1 MADLEALKQ
10 KYAPVIEEIQGFT
23 DLGATLEE
31 PSLDGEQLHL
41 KATVPSTVVA
51 NRVWDVIK
59 EVDPNF
65 SDLHHEMATSGGDTQ
80 AYTIKA
86 GDSLAKIS
94 KRFYGVQKDYMEIAE
109 ANSIEDPNKIQ
120 VGQELTLKVSS

>member
-10 KYAPVIEEIQGFT
+10 RYAPVIEEIQGFT

>member
-1 MADLEALKQ
+1 MGTIA
-10 KYAPVIEEIQGFT
+10 F
-23 DLGATLEE
+23 
-31 PSLDGEQLHL
+31 

-80 AYTIKA
+80 AYTIRRATVWQKSPA
-86 GDSLAKIS
+86 LLRSAERLHGD
-94 KRFYGVQKDYMEIAE
+94 RE
-109 ANSIEDPNKIQ
+109 ANSIEIQ
-120 VGQELTLKVSS
+120 TRFKSARNWT

>member
-10 KYAPVIEEIQGFT
+10 KYAPVINEIQGFA

-41 KATVPSTVVA
+41 KASVPSTVVA

-59 EVDPNF
+59 ATDAAY
-65 SDLHHEMATSGGDTQ
+65 SDLHHEMTTAGGNTQ
-80 AYTIKA
+80 AYTIKP
-86 GDSLAKIS
+86 GDNLSKIAE
-94 KRFYGVQKDYMEIAE
+94 RFYGEAGKYNTIAE
-109 ANSIEDPNKIQ
+109 ANSIDDPNKIRIGQ
-120 VGQELTLKVSS
+120 VLTLTVLS

>member
-1 MADLEALKQ
+1 
-10 KYAPVIEEIQGFT
+10 
-23 DLGATLEE
+23 
-31 PSLDGEQLHL
+31 
-41 KATVPSTVVA
+41 
-51 NRVWDVIK
+51 
-59 EVDPNF
+59 
-65 SDLHHEMATSGGDTQ
+65 MATSGGDTQ

>member
-94 KRFYGVQKDYMEIAE
+94 KRFYGVQKDYSVIAE
-109 ANSIEDPNKIQ
+109 ANGIEDPNKIQ

>member
-10 KYAPVIEEIQGFT
+10 KYAPVIEEIQGFS

-41 KATVPSTVVA
+41 KATVPSVVVA

-59 EVDPNF
+59 ATDATYT
-65 SDLHHEMATSGGDTQ
+65 DLHHEMATSGGDTQ
-80 AYTIKA
+80 AYTIKS
-86 GDSLAKIS
+86 GDNLSKIA
-94 KRFYGVQKDYMEIAE
+94 KRFYGEASKYTAIAE
-109 ANSIEDPNKIQ
+109 ANGIDDPNKIQ
-120 VGQELTLKVSS
+120 VGQELTLRVIS

>member
-10 KYAPVIEEIQGFT
+10 RYAPVIEEIQGFT

-94 KRFYGVQKDYMEIAE
+94 QRFYGVQKDYMEIAE